1 MSQTTTYDTLGA
13 GFFDGQLGGASEGD
27 KFRSKYDTFVAAV
40 QSDFGTVQGRS
51 GHPELD
57 WLDGGAPAASGGDMV
72 LRGRNLLQGKT
83 FDTIT
88 VTQGAASF
96 TVTALK
102 PGVSGLSVII
112 GTPAGGGAAVS
123 VSGSVITITPAAAGS
138 TDDAMAT
145 AVNANGADTDGLVR
159 ATSAGGGSFNAAQ
172 GERVLAGGTG
182 DYTGTKVL
190 ISGTEALP
198 ANQTGATTTAKWS
211 DTAITVTVP
220 DLTALSPARAA
231 ADLANIVVESDGV
244 YSQALTAVLA

>member
-1 MSQTTTYDTLGA
+1 MSQTTTYDTLEA

-27 KFRSKYDTFVAAV
+27 KYRNAYNKFV
-40 QSDFGTVQGRS
+40 GEVQGDFDTIQDRS

-57 WLDGGAPAASGGDMV
+57 WLDGGAPAASGGDVV

-83 FDTIT
+83 FDEITIS
-88 VTQGAASF
+88 QGAASF

-172 GERVLAGGTG
+172 GERALSGGTG
-182 DYTGTKVL
+182 DYSGTKVL
-190 ISGTEALP
+190 VTGTEALP
-198 ANQTGATTTAKWS
+198 ANETGATTTAKWT
-211 DTAITVTVP
+211 DTSVTVTVP

-231 ADLANIVVESDGV
+231 TDLANIVIESDGV